1 PLARCVWAVKKL
13 MAQGGSGVVLDSIR
27 AVLWR
32 PAMISEK
39 SSTLFALA
47 NIRLTRSQRRGI

>member
-1 PLARCVWAVKKL
+1 

-32 PAMISEK
+32 HAMISEK
-39 SSTLFALA
+39 SSTLFLLENA
-47 NIRLTRSQRRGI
+47 